1 MSEANRGELNPE
13 EAGEVVRVLG
23 TIFSNSFLYGP
34 QHGVTTKAVKDAF
47 AVLGV
52 VFGRGAELSVNLA
65 DDELIVNGMTLE
77 QKNPLMRMFATHL
90 QDLEISSFTISN
102 ELDWESFLKLVEV
115 LNQKPDVMKASGGLA
130 QCVSALGIKG
140 IATKTVVYK
149 AVTEDDEIVNKEKI
163 EEVAKG
169 LAAVGS
175 GKAGD
180 GEGEGEPGP
189 MDEKASQTI
198 LAFLKGDVDASDKS
212 LEKSVSAAAN
222 DASKLS
228 ELILQAAEIQRE
240 TAQID
245 GGESLSNMVVGC
257 LRKTY
262 DVLSQN
268 KTSKTQ
274 KGKKNLHKM
283 LMLVEKEILE
293 KMRSMSEG
301 VDFDSDFFSEAIEEM
316 EDEIKIDSLAT
327 DYMKKRNA
335 IDSNE
340 KKLLRFIKTKGL
352 DKIEDTD
359 LKDRLFEGGLDAAG
373 WRELLVRS
381 GAEGGGGGGGGGVPG
396 IPGGGG
402 LEVMGHLAV
411 LLHQMENSIAQAK
424 EGSGGVAGLDKVA
437 EGVQKEIRGLVAKTE
452 KKIFDLVDDMQKEN
466 AAEAIGQPVP
476 EGKRMSRKRLMEILA
491 EIAQE
496 LCQPLAVIN
505 CSVDMIRGGSLGEV
519 AAAQVEMLSL
529 ASESGAK
536 LQQLINKLMQISGV
550 PDTRSP
556 DASIQQ
562 SLYT

>member
-1 MSEANRGELNPE
+1 
-13 EAGEVVRVLG
+13 
-23 TIFSNSFLYGP
+23 
-34 QHGVTTKAVKDAF
+34 
-47 AVLGV
+47 
-52 VFGRGAELSVNLA
+52 
-65 DDELIVNGMTLE
+65 MTLE
-77 QKNPLMRMFATHL
+77 QKKPLMRMFATHL
-90 QDLEISSFTISN
+90 QDFEISSFTIGRD
-102 ELDWESFLKLVEV
+102 LDWGSFLKLIEV
-115 LNQKPDVMKASGGLA
+115 LNQKPEAMKASGGFA
-130 QCVSALGIKG
+130 KCVSDHGISG

-149 AVTEDDEIVNKEKI
+149 AITEDDEIVNREKI

-169 LAAVGS
+169 LAAVGG
-175 GKAGD
+175 GKSGD
-180 GEGEGEPGP
+180 GEGDGEPGP

-198 LAFLKGDVDASDKS
+198 LAFLKGDVDSADKG
-212 LEKSVSAAAN
+212 LEKSVAAAAN
-222 DASKLS
+222 DATKLS
-228 ELILQAAEIQRE
+228 ELILKAADIRRE
-240 TAQID
+240 TAEID

-262 DVLSQN
+262 DVLTQN

-283 LMLVEKEILE
+283 LMLVEREILE

-301 VDFDSDFFSEAIEEM
+301 VDFDSEFFSEAIEEM

-327 DYMKKRNA
+327 EYMKKRTA

-352 DKIEDTD
+352 DRIEDTD

-373 WRELLVRS
+373 WRELLVKS
-381 GAEGGGGGGGGGVPG
+381 GAEGRGGGGGAGGVGLP
-396 IPGGGG
+396 GGG
-402 LEVMGHLAV
+402 LEAVGHLAV
-411 LLHQMENSIAQAK
+411 LLHQMESSIEQSRQ
-424 EGSGGVAGLDKVA
+424 GSGGVSGLDKVA
-437 EGVQKEIRGLVAKTE
+437 EGVHKEIQGIVAKTE

-466 AAEAIGQPVP
+466 AAEAAGQPVP
-476 EGKRMSRKRLMEILA
+476 EGRRMSRKRLMEILA

-505 CSVDMIRGGSLGEV
+505 CSVDMIRSGSLGEV

-550 PDTRSP
+550 PETRSP